1 MSPTRRRIAVLGA
14 GIMGSSTALFL
25 ARRGVAVTLFDG
37 APQPFSAASRW
48 NEGKI
53 HLGFLYNA
61 DPTLRTA
68 RWLLPGGLMF
78 KPLTEELIGCT
89 LQPAM
94 TADNDIYLC
103 HANSVV
109 PPQAMH
115 DYFLQVAELLR
126 QHPDA
131 SRYLVSA
138 ADAQVTRLTT
148 SELGAITT
156 SADIV
161 AGFSVPERSVST
173 TWVAD
178 RFVDALAAEPSIEPC
193 MATHISA
200 VRPQSSGDAPT
211 SWYVESSRGVHG
223 PYDGVVNALWQ
234 GRLAIDI
241 TAGLQ
246 PTGIWS
252 HRFRRSLFLRTTQP
266 VDLPSLMIATG
277 PFGDIKNYNGRDF
290 YLSWYPAGLMAEST
304 AVLPDALEP
313 PDAAD
318 RQQRSQAVLQK
329 LGQFLPA
336 LSRLAGRIERM
347 TLEGGWVY
355 AAGQGALSDPAS
367 SLHRRNEFGI
377 VRLGSYIS
385 VDTGKYSTAPWMAR
399 KIADSV
405 MLNAEI
411 A

>member
-1 MSPTRRRIAVLGA
+1 MSSTRRRIAVLGA

-25 ARRGVAVTLFDG
+25 ARRGAAVTLFDA

-53 HLGFLYNA
+53 HLGFMYCA
-61 DPTLRTA
+61 DPSLVTA
-68 RWLLPGGLMF
+68 RRLLPGGLLF
-78 KPLTEELIGCT
+78 KPLTEELIGCP

-94 TADNDIYLC
+94 TAADDIYLC
-103 HANSVV
+103 HASSVV

-115 DYFLQVAELLR
+115 DYFAQVAGLVH

-131 SRYLVSA
+131 CRYLVSV
-138 ADAQVTRLTT
+138 ADCQVTRLTA
-148 SELGAITT
+148 SELCAITAST
-156 SADIV
+156 DIV
-161 AGFSVPERSVST
+161 AGFRVPERSVST

-178 RFVDALAAEPSIEPC
+178 RFVDALAAESRIELC

-200 VRPQSSGDAPT
+200 VRPRSSGDAAAG
-211 SWYVESSRGVHG
+211 WYVESSTGVHG
-223 PYDGVVNALWQ
+223 PYDGVINSLWQ
-234 GRLAIDI
+234 GRLAVDI

-246 PTGIWS
+246 PKGIWS
-252 HRFRRSLFLRTTQP
+252 HRFRRSLFVRATRP
-266 VDLPSLMIATG
+266 VDLPSVIIATG

-304 AVLPDALEP
+304 VVLPDALPALDESN
-313 PDAAD
+313 
-318 RQQRSQAVLQK
+318 RQQRSLAVLHK
-329 LGQFLPA
+329 LEEFVPA
-336 LSRLAGRIERM
+336 LRRLTEHVESM

-355 AAGQGALSDPAS
+355 AAGQGSLSDPGS
-367 SLHRRNEFGI
+367 SLHRRSDFGI
-377 VRLGSYIS
+377 VRMGSYIS
-385 VDTGKYSTAPWMAR
+385 VDTGKYSTAPWLAR

-405 MLNAEI
+405 FLNADC